1 MNLGIIY
8 DHPFLSTM
16 KDDLLNVFVK
26 ELIKI
31 KKNCTTKK
39 S

>member
-1 MNLGIIY
+1 MIIL
-8 DHPFLSTM
+8 FLSTM

-39 S
+39 KLELE